1 MMLKRSCLRPAT
13 WKRVAA
19 SVLFAFLVFGS
30 GLAAPT
36 PAPGQVLI
44 PAESLSPESG
54 LKDALQRGY
63 ELEAQQR
70 WGEALVHYEEA
81 VREFPDRRDLWERL
95 TRARS
100 HYDLARRYED
110 QSYLHSLTSLSETV
124 ALDVYDE
131 ILDKIESHYVQPPD
145 WQELAVCGIAT
156 LDIALADATF
166 RQQNSLH
173 ASEETVKAFQQNIHR
188 RMEVTV
194 VRTRQQ
200 AREVASNVARAA
212 SQQLGLRPV
221 ATIMEFTCG
230 AMCSLDQYSSFLT
243 SSQLEDVFNQIEGN
257 FVGLGIEL
265 RAQQNALEIVSVIGG
280 SPAEQAGIK
289 AGDRI
294 VEVDGMATK
303 EISTDEAADLLKGT
317 EGSSTE
323 LLLLDPQDRS
333 RRVRLVR
340 RRVEVPSIENA
351 HILDAERGI
360 GYMKLA
366 SFQKT
371 TSRDVDAALWKLHRE
386 GMQSLV
392 IDLRGNPGG
401 LLTAAVEVADK
412 FVTSGN
418 IVSTRGRNS
427 HEDFDYR
434 AHSLG
439 TWRVPLLVLIDGDT
453 ASASEIFAGAIHDHR
468 RGTVVGQ
475 RSYGK
480 GSVQGIFTL
489 NTADLGVRLTT
500 AKFYSPSG
508 QAISNRGVS
517 PDLIVQATRRPT
529 AGGPSTVSDD
539 NDVVIQAAVDYVR
552 KQMQNPQ
559 EARVR

>member
-243 SSQLEDVFNQIEGN
+243 NSQLEDVFNQIEGN